1 MISIIHEASSVAKAI
16 EQVWIKA
23 GKPQDFSVKVFE
35 ESEKNFFGFTTRKAK
50 IAIFFKDA
58 NEQSKMPNRPAQ
70 QNRQQQPQ
78 RQQKPI
84 ANNYP
89 KPQPPKVAQPQVNN
103 THAQV
108 NNTQVNNTTNSKP
121 IVQSAPPVSNQNIT
135 TETPQQGEAVE
146 KKTSYAQRRRRKKAT
161 ANANPTPEKT
171 SEIK

>member
-35 ESEKNFFGFTTRKAK
+35 ESEKNFFGFTTRNAK

-89 KPQPPKVAQPQVNN
+89 KPQPPKVAQAQVNN
-103 THAQV
+103 TQAQV
-108 NNTQVNNTTNSKP
+108 NNTQVNNSTNSKP
-121 IVQSAPPVSNQNIT
+121 IVQSALPVSNQNTT
-135 TETPQQGEAVE
+135 TEAPQQGEVIE
-146 KKTSYAQRRRRKKAT
+146 KKTSYAQRRRRKKAI
-161 ANANPTPEKT
+161 ANANPTPEKP

>member
-35 ESEKNFFGFTTRKAK
+35 ESEKNFFGFTTRNAK

-78 RQQKPI
+78 RQPKPI

-89 KPQPPKVAQPQVNN
+89 KPQPPKVAQ
-103 THAQV
+103 AQV
-108 NNTQVNNTTNSKP
+108 NNTQVNNSTNSKP
-121 IVQSAPPVSNQNIT
+121 IVQSALPVSNQNTT
-135 TETPQQGEAVE
+135 TESPQQGEVIE
-146 KKTSYAQRRRRKKAT
+146 KKNSYAQRRRRKKAI
-161 ANANPTPEKT
+161 ANANPTPEKP

>member
-35 ESEKNFFGFTTRKAK
+35 ESEKNFFGFTTRNAK

-103 THAQV
+103 TQAQA
-108 NNTQVNNTTNSKP
+108 NNTQVNNSTNSKP

-135 TETPQQGEAVE
+135 TEAPQQGEVVE